1 MKLRNSMKA
10 IIIRDGKVLLQKNED
25 ELGLFYLLPGGGMNA
40 EETLHEALQRECKE
54 EIGTEVSIGELR
66 FIRDYIGSHHEFA
79 ESDSDVHQ
87 IEFMFE
93 CTLPD
98 GYEPQFGHIPDD
110 RQIAVE
116 WIPLNELHTIPLYP
130 AVLKSLLPDI
140 RANSQV
146 YLGDVN

>member
-10 IIIRDGKVLLQKNED
+10 IIIRDEKILLQKNED
-25 ELGLFYLLPGGGMNA
+25 DLGLFYLLPGGGMNA
-40 EETLHEALQRECKE
+40 GETLHEALQRECRE
-54 EIGTEVSIGELR
+54 EIGTEVTIGNLR
-66 FIRDYIGSHHEFA
+66 FIRDYIGAHHEFA
-79 ESDSDVHQ
+79 ETDSDVHQ

-116 WIPLNELHTIPLYP
+116 WIPLNELHTIPFYP
-130 AVLKSLLPDI
+130 AILKTLLLDI
-140 RANSQV
+140 RDNSLV